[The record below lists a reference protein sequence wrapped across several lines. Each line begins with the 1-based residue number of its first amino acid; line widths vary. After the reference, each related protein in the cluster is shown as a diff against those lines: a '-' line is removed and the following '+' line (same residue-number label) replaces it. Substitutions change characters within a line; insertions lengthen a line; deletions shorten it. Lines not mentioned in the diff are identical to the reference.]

1 MLGVFVGVMI
11 MGILRNGLNLMDVSS
26 FWQQVLIG
34 AIIVLAVYIDVLRK
48 DLGTRK

>member
-1 MLGVFVGVMI
+1 VLGVFVGVMI

-34 AIIVLAVYIDVLRK
+34 AIIVFAVYIDVLRK